1 MSKKKQPPAVKPE
14 DIANVKH
21 AGKRMPIEVSAHQ
34 LRPAPWNPRPEI
46 SPESVADLAASIR
59 ELGLI
64 QRIVVIKDP
73 DKKPVRGV
81 EFYMIVAGHR
91 RFAAWNAANIEGKIP
106 CELLECTIEEA
117 KRMTMIEN
125 LQRKDVDPIM
135 EADLIEGLVQG
146 GMTIEAIAAETGRGE
161 KWVWRR
167 KQLVKLTDG
176 WKKLISKGFK
186 FTVDC
191 LERISSYTVEIQ
203 SEVYEEFVKYDFSM
217 NILYD
222 WDELRRYFTS
232 RSHELKD
239 AKFPKNECTHCPSN
253 SANAPMLFDLENQR
267 NGKPVKWG
275 KCLCAKCFEEKRL
288 AAIERMKKTASDLG
302 HEIKELK
309 HERDVPRSWDMSD
322 KPDKDHPVLYVYSD
336 YNGKKQCRYGVK
348 PVESKTTED
357 EKAERKREKEERKL
371 KKETC
376 ETINA
381 WIDADAKSAI
391 RDVVIGADG
400 TVLRV
405 DLLMLLMY
413 LLEIGGYEGQRIPI
427 QRYTIGVWTFA
438 ISGGWLPAPLSFDEI
453 WDQYFADYVT
463 DVDIYGAARW
473 YQIFRDRIDKIVPVS
488 DEQKKLLEAY
498 FIKMDFGKSV
508 VGAKPEDSSGDGEDG
523 EAGEA
528 DPEEPEGDGDE
539 G

>member
-1 MSKKKQPPAVKPE
+1 MNKKKQPPAVKPE
-14 DIANVKH
+14 DIATVKH
-21 AGKRMPIEVSAHQ
+21 SGKRTPIEVSANQ

-46 SPESVADLAASIR
+46 SPESVADLAASIK

-91 RFAAWNAANIEGKIP
+91 RFAAWNAADIGGKIP

-167 KQLVKLTDG
+167 KQLGKLTPG

-203 SEVYEEFVKYDFSM
+203 SEVQEEFVKYGYSKE
-217 NILYD
+217 NLHD
-222 WDELRRYFTS
+222 WDELRRSFTS
-232 RSHELKD
+232 RSRELKD

-253 SANAPMLFDLENQR
+253 SANAPMLFDIESQR
-267 NGKPVKWG
+267 NGKPAKWG
-275 KCLCAKCFEEKRL
+275 TCLCAKCFEEKRL
-288 AAIERMKKTASDLG
+288 AAIEVMKKTAADLG
-302 HEIKELK
+302 HEIREVK
-309 HERDVPRSWDMSD
+309 HERDVPSSWSMTD
-322 KPDKDHPVLYVYSD
+322 KPDKEHPVLYVYSD

-348 PVESKTTED
+348 PAKSKASED
-357 EKAERKREKEERKL
+357 EKAERKREKAERKL
-371 KKETC
+371 KNETC

-381 WIDADAKSAI
+381 WIDADAKNAV
-391 RDVVIGADG
+391 REAVVGIDG
-400 TVLRV
+400 KVLHV
-405 DLLMLLMY
+405 DMLMLLMY
-413 LLEIGGYEGQRIPI
+413 LLSIGGYEGERIPM
-427 QRYTIGVWTFA
+427 QRYAIELWTGVLTKK
-438 ISGGWLPAPLSFDEI
+438 GYPDRLPFDEI

-463 DVDIYGAARW
+463 DVDIYGAAIW
-473 YQIFRDRIDKIVPVS
+473 YQIFHDRIDKIVPVS
-488 DEQKKLLEAY
+488 DEQKNLLVAN
-498 FIKMDFGKSV
+498 FIEMKSDK
-508 VGAKPEDSSGDGEDG
+508 GSAGSGDGSEASDG
-523 EAGEA
+523 EILKEA
-528 DPEEPEGDGDE
+528 EDL
-539 G
+539 

>member
-1 MSKKKQPPAVKPE
+1 MNKKKQPPAVKPE

-135 EADLIEGLVQG
+135 EADLIEGLVKG

-167 KQLVKLTDG
+167 KQLGKLTPG

-203 SEVYEEFVKYDFSM
+203 SEVQEEFVKYGYSKE
-217 NILYD
+217 NLHD
-222 WDELRRYFTS
+222 WDELRRSFTS
-232 RSHELKD
+232 RSRELKD

-253 SANAPMLFDLENQR
+253 SANAPMLFDIESQR
-267 NGKPVKWG
+267 NGKPAKWG
-275 KCLCAKCFEEKRL
+275 TCLCAKCFEEKRL
-288 AAIERMKKTASDLG
+288 AAIEVMKKTAADLG
-302 HEIKELK
+302 HEIREVK
-309 HERDVPRSWDMSD
+309 HERDVPSSWSMTD
-322 KPDKDHPVLYVYSD
+322 KPDKEHPVLYVYSD

-348 PVESKTTED
+348 PAKSKASED
-357 EKAERKREKEERKL
+357 EKAERKREKAERKL
-371 KKETC
+371 KNETC

-391 RDVVIGADG
+391 KSAIVGTDG
-400 TVLRV
+400 GVAFV

-413 LLEIGGYEGQRIPI
+413 LLDIGGYEGERIPM
-427 QRYTIGVWTFA
+427 QRYAIGMWRALVCKEED
-438 ISGGWLPAPLSFDEI
+438 PKRLSFDEI

-498 FIKMDFGKSV
+498 FIKMDSGKSV
-508 VGAKPEDSSGDGEDG
+508 ADAEEGSGS
-523 EAGEA
+523 
-528 DPEEPEGDGDE
+528 DE
-539 G
+539 GEILKEAEDL